1 LIKDLLKPETILL
14 DIEVPGRK
22 KKNALKLLSE
32 KCADYSG
39 IEERTLFKAFEQ
51 REKIDSTGFGGG
63 IAIPHAK
70 LDKLEKPFIAIMR
83 FKEPVDWKS
92 IDGQPVK
99 LVIALVMPKG
109 DKDNTHLKVISSLSR
124 KLADEEFIQQLTI
137 KESRDDLYKFI
148 IGKMEENVG

>member
-1 LIKDLLKPETILL
+1 MIKDLLKMETIFL
-14 DIEVPGRK
+14 DIEVPGQK
-22 KKNALKLLSE
+22 KKSALKLLSE

-83 FKEPVDWKS
+83 FKEPIDWKS

-99 LVIALVMPKG
+99 LVIALVMPKN
-109 DKDNTHLKVISSLSR
+109 DKNNTHLKVISSLSR
-124 KLADEEFIQQLTI
+124 KLANEEFIQEITA
-137 KESRDDLYKFI
+137 KENRGELYKFI
-148 IGKMEENVG
+148 IEKMEENAK